1 MSKLDIKKSVNLMKD
16 FELSNIDIEEIESF
30 LKEIENSFKI
40 RFFSDELIHITNFGQ
55 LCDAITNKIE
65 LENSSNCTSQQ
76 AFYKLREA
84 IGLILNIEKR
94 TITLN
99 LPISG
104 LFSQKTRISN
114 IKKLESN
121 LGFKLN
127 LLGPPLWLSILFSIL
142 FILSFVTLFFVLSFG
157 LLGILISIIGFKVST
172 ENGTELNLKT
182 IRQIVEKMTREN
194 YLKSRR
200 NQNTFNKNEIENVLI
215 DWFSNQFDLDKTKLT
230 REAKLF

>member
-1 MSKLDIKKSVNLMKD
+1 MKD

-30 LKEIENSFKI
+30 LEEIENSFKI

-65 LENSSNCTSQQ
+65 LDNSSNCTSQQ

-104 LFSQKTRISN
+104 LFPKKTRISN

-127 LLGPPLWLSILFSIL
+127 LLAPPLWLSILFSIL

-157 LLGILISIIGFKVST
+157 LLGILISIIGFKVSN

-194 YLKSRR
+194 YMKSRR
-200 NQNTFNKNEIENVLI
+200 NKNTFNKNEIENVLI

-230 REAKLF
+230 RETKLF

>member
-1 MSKLDIKKSVNLMKD
+1 MKD
-16 FELSNIDIEEIESF
+16 CELSNIDIEEIECF
-30 LKEIENSFKI
+30 LEEIEKSFKVH
-40 RFFSDELIHITNFGQ
+40 FLNNELIHITKFGQ
-55 LCDAITNKIE
+55 LCDYITNKIE
-65 LENSSNCTSQQ
+65 LENCNNCTNQQ

-84 IGLILNIEKR
+84 IAIILNVEKR

-99 LPISG
+99 QSLAD
-104 LFSQKTRISN
+104 LFPRKTRITD
-114 IKKLESN
+114 IKKLETY

-127 LLGPPLWLSILFSIL
+127 ILRPHHCLSIIFSALFTISFVAL
-142 FILSFVTLFFVLSFG
+142 FFILPIG
-157 LLGILISIIGFKVST
+157 LLGILISITGFKISH
-172 ENGTELNLKT
+172 ENGTELSLKT

-194 YLKSRR
+194 YLESRR

>member
-1 MSKLDIKKSVNLMKD
+1 MKD

-65 LENSSNCTSQQ
+65 TENSSNCTSQQ

-104 LFSQKTRISN
+104 LFPKKTRISN

-127 LLGPPLWLSILFSIL
+127 LLGPPLWLSKLFSIL

-157 LLGILISIIGFKVST
+157 LLGLLISIIGFKVSN